1 MDEQFN
7 DLQRLLRLKRY
18 EAPPPDYFEDFLTE
32 FHRRQRA
39 ELLRRPLWRLA
50 LDRLEGA
57 LPTFSPARY
66 AYAGACA
73 AAVAATVLASTH
85 ILTSGPAGG
94 TMVAANTS
102 AAAAVDET
110 YHAPLSGR
118 TVAANPPRINILTSR
133 PSLRLSP
140 ELDFN
145 RPRPAAVSYA
155 SSRPRYV
162 LDTQPVS
169 YEKPYSF

>member
-1 MDEQFN
+1 MDDEFK

-18 EAPPPDYFEDFLTE
+18 EVPPPDYFEDFLID

-39 ELLRRPLWRLA
+39 ELLKRPLWRLVM
-50 LDRLEGA
+50 DRVEGA
-57 LPTFSPARY
+57 LPNFSPARY

-73 AAVAATVLASTH
+73 TAVAATVLASTH
-85 ILTSGPAGG
+85 ILATNPAG
-94 TMVAANTS
+94 TTPLAAT
-102 AAAAVDET
+102 ALPRPAM
-110 YHAPLSGR
+110 HAPAHAFIVKAS
-118 TVAANPPRINILTSR
+118 PRINILSSQ
-133 PSLRLSP
+133 PSLRLAP

-145 RPRPAAVSYA
+145 RPSPAAVSYA

-169 YEKPYSF
+169 YEQPFSF